1 MEIQKQNKKI
11 DIRQNIGIKKK
22 IINIEKDYILPDS
35 KPDIIKIQ
43 NENAN
48 MFIVKK
54 ENMENKLKI
63 DGTMTLRVTYLT
75 SEGKNRVL
83 KIEDA
88 YDEILEIQG
97 LTETSYVNEEI
108 KVLSI
113 ETNILNERK
122 IHFKVEAE
130 YTARVSEKEK
140 IEFIYE
146 INPIHQLQT
155 LNKTM
160 KINSY
165 IGHGETKINVQEKLE
180 IENLQE
186 TVEVIKIEP
195 TITNIEKKMSY
206 NKILVKADCMIKCL
220 YITEAGM
227 LYISKKEI
235 PIMGF
240 LDIENVED
248 TNDCVINFSMRRLD
262 IVENEKEISPAIN
275 VEIEFNVTG
284 DVYQTKEINILED
297 LYCLKNKIT
306 YKTNTIVLEGQ
317 KEEVIQN
324 SKLNQKVVIEDINQI
339 YDTECQ
345 IRNTQVIG
353 KYIEGDLILKH
364 LYSSFENPTINKK
377 ETTTKFQ
384 LSLEKEI
391 KQVEI
396 KIVNTKSII
405 LPDSS
410 IDTEIDIE
418 ICDAVTS
425 KNEIQLIN
433 EITVEEDNDDDGYSM
448 IVYFVKQGDSL
459 WNIAKKFKSTVR
471 EISNVNEIKDE
482 NKIQIGDK
490 LYIPRAI

>member
-1 MEIQKQNKKI
+1 MELQIQNEKI
-11 DIRQNIGIKKK
+11 DIRQSIGIKKK

-140 IEFIYE
+140 IEFIHE

-195 TITNIEKKMSY
+195 TITNIEKK
-206 NKILVKADCMIKCL
+206 K
-220 YITEAGM
+220 
-227 LYISKKEI
+227 
-235 PIMGF
+235 
-240 LDIENVED
+240 
-248 TNDCVINFSMRRLD
+248 R
-262 IVENEKEISPAIN
+262 IV
-275 VEIEFNVTG
+275 
-284 DVYQTKEINILED
+284 
-297 LYCLKNKIT
+297 
-306 YKTNTIVLEGQ
+306 
-317 KEEVIQN
+317 
-324 SKLNQKVVIEDINQI
+324 
-339 YDTECQ
+339 
-345 IRNTQVIG
+345 
-353 KYIEGDLILKH
+353 
-364 LYSSFENPTINKK
+364 
-377 ETTTKFQ
+377 
-384 LSLEKEI
+384 
-391 KQVEI
+391 
-396 KIVNTKSII
+396 
-405 LPDSS
+405 
-410 IDTEIDIE
+410 
-418 ICDAVTS
+418 
-425 KNEIQLIN
+425 
-433 EITVEEDNDDDGYSM
+433 
-448 IVYFVKQGDSL
+448 
-459 WNIAKKFKSTVR
+459 
-471 EISNVNEIKDE
+471 
-482 NKIQIGDK
+482 
-490 LYIPRAI
+490 